1 MSILSV
7 PLQLTIIL
15 RFLGME
21 NCKKQA
27 VGYEYEQSI
36 HAIYIFMKILH
47 MAMWNNVI
55 WIDKNCLYILER
67 LA

>member
-1 MSILSV
+1 
-7 PLQLTIIL
+7 
-15 RFLGME
+15 ME

-27 VGYEYEQSI
+27 VGYEYEESI